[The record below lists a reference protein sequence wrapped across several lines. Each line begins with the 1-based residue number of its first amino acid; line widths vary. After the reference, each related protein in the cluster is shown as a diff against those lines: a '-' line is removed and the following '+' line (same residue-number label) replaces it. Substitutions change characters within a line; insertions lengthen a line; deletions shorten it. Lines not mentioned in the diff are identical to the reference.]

1 MTATVLAIDDCPVV
15 LSTVAARLRAENVQ
29 LVTATEW
36 ETGLALAIELR
47 PDLVLLDIE
56 LPSFSGL
63 DLCRRLKEDPRTRDI
78 PVIFLTAATEIATKL
93 HGFDL
98 GAVDYVTKPF
108 NPDELRARV
117 RAALRAKRA
126 QDVLVERARV
136 DALTGLHNRSHL
148 DERLAAETRQAHIA
162 GTPLCFVLL
171 DLDHFKR
178 INDLYGHPFGDRVL
192 ASVGELLA
200 RSIRPGDL
208 AFRYGGEELA
218 LLLPGVTLEQGT
230 TIAERVRDQ
239 LRTMTFVSR
248 GEPVNVTAS
257 FGVVEASEMHLG
269 AEASSEA
276 FVTAADEALYAAK
289 SAGRDRVGVWRRS
302 GITISAPLDATV
314 VRRAS

>member
-148 DERLAAETRQAHIA
+148 DERLSAETRQAHIA

-171 DLDHFKR
+171 DLDHFKG

-302 GITISAPLDATV
+302 GITISAPVDATV